1 MNNLVNKGDTLNKL
15 RESVNTNTTAME
27 SHLVDENCHLSTGDR
42 AKLENITENA
52 TKVEA
57 SAVNGNII
65 VDGEEVNVYT
75 HPAGTNPHG
84 TTKAD
89 VGLGN
94 VDNTSDMDKPISTA
108 VRGAIVS
115 HTDDHIIHITAD
127 ERTQWNKAE
136 ENVQSDW
143 SVSDTAS
150 DAFIKNKPSSLP
162 ASDVSDWAKEPTKPS
177 YTAAEVG
184 ADPAGSANTALESAK
199 SYTDEEIAGLINGA
213 PTTLDTLGEI
223 ADAMAENKNVVDAL
237 NDAIGTKASND
248 DLTAHTTNA
257 SNPHSVT
264 KSQVGLGNVPNVAT
278 NDQTPTFTESSSL
291 VGLTSGDKLS
301 VAFGKI
307 SKAVT
312 DFISHVGDNVKHITN
327 TERTNWDAA
336 KTHADSEHAPSDAQA
351 NVIETIEVNG
361 TALTPDSKAVNIITT
376 PSFYGNMTDMNLT
389 IDDSGHSSSWC
400 KVETESVYEPQIGSI
415 FSVNDGIFYDN
426 ATMSIND
433 NPSKPVYYKGSP
445 ITKGVINKG
454 DTATFIYDGSY
465 YHLIAIDR
473 SCEKPLIV
481 SSELTLTSSEW
492 SDNTQ
497 TVSVNVDTSRR
508 NVIDVTPS
516 SLASWNSCGVYASSE
531 SSTGITFKCDSV
543 PSVDLTF
550 NISSFLIS

>member
-27 SHLVDENCHLSTGDR
+27 SHLVDENCHLSTSDR

-52 TKVEA
+52 TKVSA
-57 SAVNGNII
+57 SDVNGNIV
-65 VDGEEVNVYT
+65 VDNEEVTVYT

-84 TTKAD
+84 TTKSD

-108 VRGAIVS
+108 VQEAIS
-115 HTDDHIIHITAD
+115 THENNSTIHITAD

-143 SVSDTAS
+143 SVSDSNS
-150 DAFIKNKPSSLP
+150 DAFIKNKPTSLP

-177 YTAAEVG
+177 YTATEVG
-184 ADPAGSANTALESAK
+184 ADPAGSANSALENAK

-223 ADAMAENKNVVDAL
+223 ADAMAENKTVVDAL
-237 NDAIGTKASND
+237 NDAIGSKANTT
-248 DLTAHTTNA
+248 DLTAHMTDTNA
-257 SNPHSVT
+257 H
-264 KSQVGLGNVPNVAT
+264 
-278 NDQTPTFTESSSL
+278 
-291 VGLTSGDKLS
+291 
-301 VAFGKI
+301 I
-307 SKAVT
+307 ST
-312 DFISHVGDNVKHITN
+312 D
-327 TERTNWDAA
+327 ERTNWNAA
-336 KTHADSEHAPSDAQA
+336 KSHADSAHAPSNAQA
-351 NVIETIEVNG
+351 NVIEIIEVNG
-361 TALTPDSKAVNIITT
+361 IALTPSSKVINIDTT
-376 PSFYGNMTDMNLT
+376 SSIYGSVDTSVDLSSLSPLFDTVDTPNLVPLNT
-389 IDDSGHSSSWC
+389 FRID
-400 KVETESVYEPQIGSI
+400 TESNQVLRPGSI
-415 FSVNDGIFYDN
+415 LVANFIGGVPSN
-426 ATMSIND
+426 AYLYLTQYVPI
-433 NPSKPVYYKGSP
+433 YYKSRP
-445 ITKGVINKG
+445 ITNGVINDG

-473 SCEKPLIV
+473 SCEKSLTV
-481 SSELTLTSSEW
+481 SSTLTLTASGW

>member
-27 SHLVDENCHLSTGDR
+27 SHLVDENCHLSTSDR

-52 TKVEA
+52 TKVSA
-57 SAVNGNII
+57 SDVNGNIV
-65 VDGEEVNVYT
+65 VDNEEVTVYT

-84 TTKAD
+84 TTKSD

-108 VRGAIVS
+108 VQEAIS
-115 HTDDHIIHITAD
+115 THEDNSTIHITAD

-143 SVSDTAS
+143 SVSDSNS
-150 DAFIKNKPSSLP
+150 DAFIKNKPTSLP

-177 YTAAEVG
+177 YTATEVG
-184 ADPAGSANTALESAK
+184 ADPAGSANSALENAK

-223 ADAMAENKNVVDAL
+223 ADAMAENKTVVDAL
-237 NDAIGTKASND
+237 NDAIGSKANTS
-248 DLTAHTTNA
+248 DLTAHMTDTNV
-257 SNPHSVT
+257 H
-264 KSQVGLGNVPNVAT
+264 
-278 NDQTPTFTESSSL
+278 
-291 VGLTSGDKLS
+291 
-301 VAFGKI
+301 I
-307 SKAVT
+307 ST
-312 DFISHVGDNVKHITN
+312 D
-327 TERTNWDAA
+327 ERTNWNAA
-336 KTHADSEHAPSDAQA
+336 KSHADSAHAPSNAQA
-351 NVIETIEVNG
+351 NIIETITVNG
-361 TALTPDSKAVNIITT
+361 SALTP
-376 PSFYGNMTDMNLT
+376 
-389 IDDSGHSSSWC
+389 
-400 KVETESVYEPQIGSI
+400 
-415 FSVNDGIFYDN
+415 
-426 ATMSIND
+426 
-433 NPSKPVYYKGSP
+433 
-445 ITKGVINKG
+445 INKSV
-454 DTATFIYDGSY
+454 DISIPVDILT
-465 YHLIAIDR
+465 
-473 SCEKPLIV
+473 V
-481 SSELTLTSSEW
+481 SGELTLTASGW

-497 TVSVNVDTSRR
+497 IVSANVDTSRR

>member
-52 TKVEA
+52 TKVSA
-57 SAVNGNII
+57 SDVNGNIV
-65 VDGEEVNVYT
+65 VDNEEVTVYT

-84 TTKAD
+84 TTKSD

-108 VRGAIVS
+108 VQEAIS
-115 HTDDHIIHITAD
+115 THENNSTIHITAD

-143 SVSDTAS
+143 SVSDSNS
-150 DAFIKNKPSSLP
+150 DAFIKNKPTSLP

-177 YTAAEVG
+177 YTATEVG
-184 ADPAGSANTALESAK
+184 ADPAGSANSALENAK

-223 ADAMAENKNVVDAL
+223 ADAMAENKTVVDAL
-237 NDAIGTKASND
+237 NDAIGSKANTT
-248 DLTAHTTNA
+248 DLTAHTTDT
-257 SNPHSVT
+257 SVHV
-264 KSQVGLGNVPNVAT
+264 S
-278 NDQTPTFTESSSL
+278 
-291 VGLTSGDKLS
+291 
-301 VAFGKI
+301 
-307 SKAVT
+307 T
-312 DFISHVGDNVKHITN
+312 D
-327 TERTNWDAA
+327 ERTNWNAA
-336 KTHADSEHAPSDAQA
+336 KSHADSAHAPSNAQA
-351 NVIETIEVNG
+351 NIIETITVNG
-361 TALTPDSKAVNIITT
+361 SALTP
-376 PSFYGNMTDMNLT
+376 
-389 IDDSGHSSSWC
+389 
-400 KVETESVYEPQIGSI
+400 
-415 FSVNDGIFYDN
+415 
-426 ATMSIND
+426 
-433 NPSKPVYYKGSP
+433 
-445 ITKGVINKG
+445 INKSV
-454 DTATFIYDGSY
+454 DISVPVDILT
-465 YHLIAIDR
+465 
-473 SCEKPLIV
+473 V
-481 SSELTLTSSEW
+481 SGELTLTASGW

-497 TVSVNVDTSRR
+497 TVSANVDTSRR